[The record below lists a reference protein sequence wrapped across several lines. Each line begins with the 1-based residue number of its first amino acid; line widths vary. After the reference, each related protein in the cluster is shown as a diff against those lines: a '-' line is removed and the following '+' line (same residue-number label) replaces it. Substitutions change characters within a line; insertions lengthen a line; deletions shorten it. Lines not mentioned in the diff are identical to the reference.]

1 MQVISGSNKKLTL
14 YNKEGARL
22 SELANKES
30 WVWCC
35 DCSGEMDAAALGTHH
50 GAIDLLKMDMG
61 TVHAVFRDRYAYRE
75 NLTEVI
81 VHHLVTDKKVRI
93 KCKDLIQNLSL
104 YRNKLAVQLSDRV
117 CVYES
122 SADNSE
128 DMHFRIRPEKIMIK
142 DCSAEGNLLVITSQ
156 HLIFSR
162 GRAVELY
169 SFDGLRQKVW
179 NLESVVNYL
188 KVDGGLE
195 GQEGVLLGLQSGIV
209 SKLFVDNPFPIE
221 LTKRPHPVKQLDIN
235 IYRTTLAIVRE
246 II

>member
-1 MQVISGSNKKLTL
+1 
-14 YNKEGARL
+14 
-22 SELANKES
+22 
-30 WVWCC
+30 
-35 DCSGEMDAAALGTHH
+35 
-50 GAIDLLKMDMG
+50 
-61 TVHAVFRDRYAYRE
+61 
-75 NLTEVI
+75 
-81 VHHLVTDKKVRI
+81 
-93 KCKDLIQNLSL
+93 
-104 YRNKLAVQLSDRV
+104 
-117 CVYES
+117 
-122 SADNSE
+122 
-128 DMHFRIRPEKIMIK
+128 MHFRIRPEKIMIK

-169 SFDGLRQKVW
+169 SFDGVRQKVW

-235 IYRTTLAIVRE
+235 IYRTTLAIVRY
-246 II
+246 INSIL